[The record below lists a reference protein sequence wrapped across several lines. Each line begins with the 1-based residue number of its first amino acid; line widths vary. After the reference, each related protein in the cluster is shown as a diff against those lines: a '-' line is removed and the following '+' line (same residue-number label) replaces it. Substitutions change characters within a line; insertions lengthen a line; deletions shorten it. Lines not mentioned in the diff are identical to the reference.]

1 MGEHL
6 CHAEGC
12 TTPVPPRML
21 MCRRHWRMVPR
32 ALQAAVWAEYVPGQE
47 RRKDPTESYL
57 DAAHEAIRAVAAK
70 EGRVLVEADLLPDEA
85 RKLAAAEDQLQTRP
99 LFDHE
104 EGSDG

>member
-12 TTPVPPRML
+12 GTAVPPRML

-32 ALQAAVWAEYVPGQE
+32 ALQDAVWAEYVPGQE

-70 EGRVLVEADLLPDEA
+70 EGRVLPDEA
-85 RKLAAAEDQLQTRP
+85 RKLAAAEDQLRTRP
-99 LFDHE
+99 LFDQ